1 MCNNFDDFDINDFDF
16 SEIND
21 NNNNNSDYVRPPDKP
36 IREILNG
43 SNGYNNYSNHFENNT
58 FEDSTIF
65 DKELEQCLRDSELS
79 FLNEE
84 KKQHEY
90 EEERKRCDLIVKER
104 KLICESIRR
113 KLEKVKGHDI
123 ANKVTYETILSI
135 IEMWE
140 LCQLEYFETE
150 KDSYKTIFNIITSIR
165 MTKDEYKFLNNLIL
179 IKKEK

>member
-1 MCNNFDDFDINDFDF
+1 MTDNFDFDINDFDF
-16 SEIND
+16 SDND
-21 NNNNNSDYVRPPDKP
+21 VVNDYVRPPDKP

-43 SNGYNNYSNHFENNT
+43 NGLNGNNT
-58 FEDSTIF
+58 FENDYQSIF

-84 KKQHEY
+84 KKQLEE
-90 EEERKRCDLIVKER
+90 EEERKRVELIVKER
-104 KLICESIRR
+104 TLICESIRR

-165 MTKDEYKFLNNLIL
+165 ITKDEYKFLNNLIL

>member
-43 SNGYNNYSNHFENNT
+43 SNGNSNYLVNKYQS
-58 FEDSTIF
+58 IF
-65 DKELEQCLRDSELS
+65 DKELEQCLRESELS
-79 FLNEE
+79 FQLLE
-84 KKQHEY
+84 KKQLEE
-90 EEERKRCDLIVKER
+90 EEERKRIELIVKER
-104 KLICESIRR
+104 TLICESIRR

-150 KDSYKTIFNIITSIR
+150 KDSHETIFNIITSIR
-165 MTKDEYKFLNNLIL
+165 MTKDEHKFLNNLIL

>member
-1 MCNNFDDFDINDFDF
+1 MSNNFDFDFDINDFDF

-21 NNNNNSDYVRPPDKP
+21 NNNNIDYVRPPDKP

-65 DKELEQCLRDSELS
+65 DKELEQCLRESELS

-113 KLEKVKGHDI
+113 KLEKVKGHDN

-150 KDSYKTIFNIITSIR
+150 KYSYETIFNIITSIR
-165 MTKDEYKFLNNLIL
+165 MTKDEHKFLDALIQ
-179 IKKEK
+179 IKK

>member
-1 MCNNFDDFDINDFDF
+1 MSNDFNDFDINDFDF

-21 NNNNNSDYVRPPDKP
+21 NNNNSDYVRPPDKP

-43 SNGYNNYSNHFENNT
+43 SNGYNNYLVNNT

-84 KKQHEY
+84 KKQLEK
-90 EEERKRCDLIVKER
+90 EEERKRVELIVKER
-104 KLICESIRR
+104 TLICESIRR

-150 KDSYKTIFNIITSIR
+150 KDSHETIFNIITSIR
-165 MTKDEYKFLNNLIL
+165 MTKDEHKFLNNLIL
-179 IKKEK
+179 IKKEN